1 MGSTDSPERDTERP
15 APPLTPARRRQKRV
29 DMTVGPILPRIV
41 QLAWPLVLANILQTV
56 YNLADMFWV
65 GQKLHSTS
73 AVAAVGIVFPTAWVL
88 ISIGTGITIAIA
100 TFTAQYT
107 GAKLHDRAGYYAAQ
121 GIMMSAGLGLVLA
134 ALGEAVRVPLLHL
147 MGAQGDVF
155 PLAFSYVSVIFVSVP
170 FSYLFMAFAS
180 ALRGSGD
187 TFTAMKLM
195 LVASLTNIVLDPFFI
210 TGIGPIPRWGIKG
223 AAVATLLARIL
234 AASVGV
240 FYLLEGSKGI
250 RIRLSHFKPD
260 LEVMREILFLGAP
273 ATADAAGRSFSS
285 VAIMALVTRF
295 GAVVTAAYAI
305 GVRVMSVV
313 WGVSGAIG
321 QATNAGVGQNLGAR
335 QPARAEHV
343 AWMSVGLAAALM
355 TSVGFLAAIFAPSL
369 VRFFINDAATIAEGT
384 VYLRT
389 YGWFIGFWGG
399 LIVLQGAFRGAG
411 RTGPAMA
418 LSYLDR
424 WVIVLPLAYTLGY
437 FLDRG
442 PHAMWWAFP
451 LADSVTFL
459 VAAAWFKAGSWK
471 KTLVQADA
479 VRTRP

>member
-1 MGSTDSPERDTERP
+1 MDLIDDRERDSESAVTTKAYP
-15 APPLTPARRRQKRV
+15 HRRGHRV
-29 DMTVGPILPRIV
+29 NMTVGPILPRIV
-41 QLAWPLVLANILQTV
+41 QLAWPLVLANTLQTI

-65 GQKLHSTS
+65 GQRLHSTS

-107 GAKLHDRAGYYAAQ
+107 GAELHDRAGYYAAQ
-121 GIMMSAGLGLVLA
+121 GIMMSAGLGLGLA
-134 ALGEAVRVPLLHL
+134 AIGEAVRVPLLHF
-147 MGAQGDVF
+147 MGARGAVF
-155 PLAFSYVSVIFVSVP
+155 PLALSYVSVIFISVP
-170 FSYLFMAFAS
+170 FSYLFMAFSA

-187 TFTAMKLM
+187 TLTAMKLM
-195 LVASLTNIVLDPFFI
+195 LVASLTNIVLDPLFI

-223 AAVATLLARIL
+223 AAIATLVARFL

-250 RIRLSHFKPD
+250 KIRLAHFKPD
-260 LEVMREILFLGAP
+260 LAVMREILFLGAP

-335 QPARAEHV
+335 QSDRAEHV

-355 TSVGFLAAIFAPSL
+355 TSVGFLAAIFAPHL
-369 VRFFINDAATIAEGT
+369 VRFFIDDPATIAEGT

-411 RTGPAMA
+411 RTARAMA

-424 WVIVLPLAYTLGY
+424 WVIVLPLAYVVGY
-437 FLDRG
+437 SLNRG
-442 PHAMWWAFP
+442 PHGIWWAFP

-459 VAAAWFKAGSWK
+459 VAAVWFRRGSWK
-471 KTLVQADA
+471 RTLVREASA
-479 VRTRP
+479 GSE